1 MKNVKLIALAVA
13 ALAAGP
19 ALANDIPVPSFNDA
33 PEIYSHPGLRDSGSN
48 ASQGPSRPSPA
59 STPMNY
65 APWITTPSSG
75 A

>member
-33 PEIYSHPGLRDSGSN
+33 PEIYSHSALKDLN
-48 ASQGPSRPSPA
+48 ASQGQSRPSPA